1 MSMGWNSLR
10 IQNMLFGLLAAAL
23 LQAVMHP
30 SWFWLCFFNG
40 IFLDSFFSLEGGLSS
55 HCQPKVWDCKY
66 RLVVIPTAM
75 MKKPKEPKLKFKHK
89 SVEPLCTHNLPPE
102 SPP

>member
-40 IFLDSFFSLEGGLSS
+40 IVLDSFFSLEGGLSFIT
-55 HCQPKVWDCKY
+55 
-66 RLVVIPTAM
+66 LPTQGM
-75 MKKPKEPKLKFKHK
+75 GLQVSTGGDSYCHDEKTKR
-89 SVEPLCTHNLPPE
+89 T
-102 SPP
+102 